1 MKLTSTLLVLALAR
15 AAGCSKKDKS
25 DGSSA
30 AGSGKVASCVMEA
43 VQSCR
48 EYRGD
53 NLALGTESLEKLCTV
68 VVSSAKFTD
77 TACPTEKVI
86 ATCAKPEGK
95 DFFYEGYAEPAQQIE
110 ESCKQS
116 GGTFATK

>member
-1 MKLTSTLLVLALAR
+1 MKLTSIVLALALTF
-15 AAGCSKKDKS
+15 AAGCSKKDKG

-30 AGSGKVASCVMEA
+30 ASGKVASCLMEA

-48 EYRGD
+48 EYRGG

-68 VVSSAKFTD
+68 VISSAKFAE
-77 TACPTEKVI
+77 TACPTAKVI

-95 DFFYEGYAEPAQQIE
+95 EFYYEGYAEPAQQLE
-110 ESCKQS
+110 ESCKQT